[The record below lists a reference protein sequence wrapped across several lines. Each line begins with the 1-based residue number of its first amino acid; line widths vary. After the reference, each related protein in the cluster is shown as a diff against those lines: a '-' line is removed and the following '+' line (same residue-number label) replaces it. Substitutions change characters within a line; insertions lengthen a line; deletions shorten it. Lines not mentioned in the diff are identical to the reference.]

1 MHSQWEQLPP
11 TNRQQLLCLLSRLV
25 ERQLRQGG
33 LPLPPSSEEADHDL
47 LG

>member
-25 ERQLRQGG
+25 ERQLSQQAPVVPASG
-33 LPLPPSSEEADHDL
+33 EEAEHDL
-47 LG
+47 HQ